1 MNLLQLSDEDLAK
14 RFHREHTEQFNIL
27 VRMHLSF
34 VLDLNTEETDLLT
47 DKSKLK
53 KWGLGAFGKKIKTK
67 CIAEGTPLT
76 QEGICQVYQLIEF
89 LKKEQNISVE
99 GIFRRTGALTR
110 QQELRNLLIQGATL
124 NLEGGQFSVH
134 DCASVLKGF
143 LAELPEPLLTEA
155 HYAAY
160 CQIADLC
167 NTDQRQSSSTELT
180 SPCLHP
186 PIIQSTLTK
195 SSNFASAH
203 SSRLLQSLQLLLL
216 LLPTTNLH
224 LLHDLLQLLHLT
236 SLESRNKMSAT
247 SLATLFTPHLLCP
260 RRLSPENLHGQYGS
274 LSAILAFMIEV
285 GPKEVFRVPEKLSVD
300 IRAWYVER
308 ERRKREK
315 MEAKDNKK
323 DRDKEPRESNL
334 SLVNE
339 SVGDVY
345 AANTVYRFVDIERT
359 TLENA
364 TNPTET
370 ALAQLYAHI
379 QSLPESAKKRKLVKQ
394 FNRENGNGTPLQ
406 VIRSSCA
413 TAGGKKLNTGVGGI
427 GDSIK
432 RRIFSRG
439 LGIRGV
445 KLRTPGQGMRS
456 NSEEILSSP
465 ISSTSSNNPS
475 TPTSR
480 PHRTNQLFC
489 LKSLNTSDT
498 IISDDILSP
507 ANTNA
512 NTSTS
517 TSAYTQANK
526 INKNMPPHCCV
537 HMTPDDRL
545 VTSDGDDGVLLVT
558 GEDLKR
564 SNSEPDLLGS
574 IHDEQND
581 DDIGVIINEPR
592 TVTVDNHNRTYI
604 TSTPAASRLTG
615 FRPFPITADT
625 ECLDRKSMS
634 PITRSTHAMCR
645 AMQETMMTPR
655 SRKPVLLISGTNI
668 NKLATSPDL
677 TSTKPCMEN
686 VAEESAEHDLID
698 LKSPPAKLQKS
709 SVDGCQQDVNVS
721 LTSTFRDYLNSR
733 SLLSTNDY
741 SFSSR
746 TDDYNSND
754 DINESKMTESLRLC
768 LDGKDPDEEKDFY
781 EGKQLV
787 LKPKQFDENGKAIIF
802 ETSF

>member
-1 MNLLQLSDEDLAK
+1 MNLLQLSDEDLAE
-14 RFHREHTEQFNIL
+14 RFHHEHTEQFNIL

-47 DKSKLK
+47 DKSKLR
-53 KWGLGAFGKKIKTK
+53 KWGLSAFGKKVKTK
-67 CIAEGTPLT
+67 GVSEGTPLT

-110 QQELRNLLIQGATL
+110 QQELRNLLIQGVTL
-124 NLEGGQFSVH
+124 NLEAGQFSVH

-167 NTDQRQSSSTELT
+167 NTDQASNPL
-180 SPCLHP
+180 SPAAP
-186 PIIQSTLTK
+186 SQFTK
-195 SSNFASAH
+195 EQPSQTTNSP
-203 SSRLLQSLQLLLL
+203 RLLQSLQLLLL
-216 LLPTTNLH
+216 LLPSTNRT
-224 LLHDLLQLLHLT
+224 LLHDLLLLLHLT
-236 SLESRNKMSAT
+236 ALEPQNKMSAG

-260 RRLSPENLHGQYGS
+260 RRLSAECLHGQYGS
-274 LSAILAFMIEV
+274 LSGILAFMIEI
-285 GPKEVFRVPEKLSVD
+285 GPKDVFRVPEKLAVD

-308 ERRKREK
+308 ERRRREK
-315 MEAKDNKK
+315 LEGRKEHREANV
-323 DRDKEPRESNL
+323 

-364 TNPTET
+364 VNPTET

-379 QSLPESAKKRKLVKQ
+379 QSLPESSKKRKLVKQ

-406 VIRSSCA
+406 VIRSACA
-413 TAGGKKLNTGVGGI
+413 MTNSKGKITGAAM
-427 GDSIK
+427 DSIK
-432 RRIFSRG
+432 KRIFSRG
-439 LGIRGV
+439 LGLRGV
-445 KLRTPGQGMRS
+445 KLRAGGQGMRS

-465 ISSTSSNNPS
+465 ISSSSNS
-475 TPTSR
+475 TPPTSR
-480 PHRTNQLFC
+480 AHRVNPLFC

-498 IISDDILSP
+498 IISNDEADDEEPSNKLP
-507 ANTNA
+507 T
-512 NTSTS
+512 
-517 TSAYTQANK
+517 YTALK
-526 INKNMPPHCCV
+526 DVSYVGSV
-537 HMTPDDRL
+537 HMTDDDRL
-545 VTSDGDDGVLLVT
+545 VTSDSQNRLSLVT
-558 GEDLKR
+558 GDDLKR
-564 SNSEPDLLGS
+564 SNSEPDLLATG
-574 IHDEQND
+574 DENVIND
-581 DDIGVIINEPR
+581 NLE
-592 TVTVDNHNRTYI
+592 TYI
-604 TSTPAASRLTG
+604 TSTPAASRLAG
-615 FRPFPITADT
+615 FRPFPVTTDT
-625 ECLDRKSMS
+625 EQLDRKSMS

-668 NKLATSPDL
+668 NKLATSLEL
-677 TSTKPCMEN
+677 TSKPCMEN
-686 VAEESAEHDLID
+686 LTEESDDLID
-698 LKSPPAKLQKS
+698 LKSPPTKSMQKS
-709 SVDGCQQDVNVS
+709 AVLIDSCQENVNVS
-721 LTSTFRDYLNSR
+721 LTSTFRDYLHSR

-754 DINESKMTESLRLC
+754 NVNDSKMTESLKLC
-768 LDGKDPDEEKDFY
+768 LDGKNPDEEKDFY
-781 EGKQLV
+781 EEKQLV